1 MKHPPN
7 KEFFFL
13 YDMRVFC
20 VCMQVQIFT
29 FWMYT
34 YLCIIYVNLQNMVQ
48 RLRYAVTIH
57 NPISILQGT
66 YEKGS
71 KDEIEEFIYQ
81 LSDVNGD
88 GTLGR

>member
-1 MKHPPN
+1 
-7 KEFFFL
+7 
-13 YDMRVFC
+13 
-20 VCMQVQIFT
+20 
-29 FWMYT
+29 
-34 YLCIIYVNLQNMVQ
+34 MVQ